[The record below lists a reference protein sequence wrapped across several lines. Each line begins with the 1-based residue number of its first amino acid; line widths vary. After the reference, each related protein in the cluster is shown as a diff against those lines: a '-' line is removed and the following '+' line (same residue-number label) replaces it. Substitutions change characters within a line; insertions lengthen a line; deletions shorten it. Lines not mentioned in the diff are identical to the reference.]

1 MWDHSNR
8 SEVRLQEALL
18 EASTHSLWEGLR
30 GRKEEMQGRNQAG
43 GVGRGCS
50 KQKGVRYGCRER
62 PESSV
67 AASRRPGGCAGGW
80 QAGRPQGPSS
90 LGKMKGTP
98 FDFVLCQ
105 SGAAFRFLA
114 SCHIAPRRKLAAMV
128 LLTLCSR
135 WESLCLADGLESGI
149 WNA

>member
-1 MWDHSNR
+1 MRYGYRERAKS
-8 SEVRLQEALL
+8 SLL
-18 EASTHSLWEGLR
+18 PPGGLV
-30 GRKEEMQGRNQAG
+30 GTQAG
-43 GVGRGCS
+43 GR
-50 KQKGVRYGCRER
+50 Q
-62 PESSV
+62 
-67 AASRRPGGCAGGW
+67 GGLRA
-80 QAGRPQGPSS
+80 SS

-105 SGAAFRFLA
+105 SGAAFRFVA
-114 SCHIAPRRKLAAMV
+114 SCHIGPRQKLAAMV

>member
-1 MWDHSNR
+1 MDVGR
-8 SEVRLQEALL
+8 GLRALL
-18 EASTHSLWEGLR
+18 LPPGGLV
-30 GRKEEMQGRNQAG
+30 GAQAG
-43 GVGRGCS
+43 GR
-50 KQKGVRYGCRER
+50 
-62 PESSV
+62 
-67 AASRRPGGCAGGW
+67 
-80 QAGRPQGPSS
+80 QGSLRASS

-135 WESLCLADGLESGI
+135 WESLCLSDGLESGI